1 MPTGWKKVIN
11 TEETKSTNSNKPP
24 EQTSTNKSS
33 DQTTEINRM
42 EMFIPE
48 NTQRSLDNLIVPST
62 VKNRIDTALNRIK
75 YHDILYH
82 QWNPKRRRLGFV
94 PQPNNSKVLLDFTP
108 YRYAEASYNPT
119 YIFRRVSLLL
129 IFLIN

>member
-62 VKNRIDTALNRIK
+62 VKNRIDT
-75 YHDILYH
+75 
-82 QWNPKRRRLGFV
+82 
-94 PQPNNSKVLLDFTP
+94 
-108 YRYAEASYNPT
+108 
-119 YIFRRVSLLL
+119 
-129 IFLIN
+129 

>member
-1 MPTGWKKVIN
+1 MATGWKKVIN
-11 TEETKSTNSNKPP
+11 TEETKITNSNKSP

-33 DQTTEINRM
+33 DKTTEINRM

-82 QWNPKRRRLGFV
+82 QWNPKRRRLG
-94 PQPNNSKVLLDFTP
+94 
-108 YRYAEASYNPT
+108 
-119 YIFRRVSLLL
+119 
-129 IFLIN
+129 